1 MLQTSGSVAYRVGVK
16 RVISIPPTSATPV
29 RTDRVELDWEEWR
42 QGSRLQQAQ
51 IRLHDQ
57 CAGAGVPWGTE
68 QHIPSVQPQVII
80 HPSARSLLTDR
91 MEAALLRLI
100 PLLESEARRS
110 FVPVTKI
117 EVTGFVDPEEDTD
130 EVVVTVWV
138 KLSPPEALNYWDK
151 LGGSVELWTDYLP
164 ADLAEVAEERLAIE
178 VRPELE

>member
-1 MLQTSGSVAYRVGVK
+1 M
-16 RVISIPPTSATPV
+16 
-29 RTDRVELDWEEWR
+29 
-42 QGSRLQQAQ
+42 
-51 IRLHDQ
+51 
-57 CAGAGVPWGTE
+57 
-68 QHIPSVQPQVII
+68 
-80 HPSARSLLTDR
+80 
-91 MEAALLRLI
+91 RLI